1 MSAERDYG
9 IIFQIG
15 DILVSEEVITGFF
28 CCDYPVCKGECCI
41 AGEYGAPLD
50 EDELQVLEDEYPN
63 FGKYMTPAGHTAI
76 AEKGFFELDIEGELV
91 TTVAHG
97 GECAYSFQDS
107 AGNCLCAIEK
117 CFFKGEC
124 AMRKPRSCWLYPV
137 RVTKLTGGGLAL
149 NFHQWDVCRA
159 AFEKGRKEGIHVYEF
174 LREPLCKVFGDEFYE
189 ALCAAATKFRDSEI

>member
-63 FGKYMTPAGHTAI
+63 FGKYMTSAGHAAI

-97 GECAYSFQDS
+97 
-107 AGNCLCAIEK
+107 
-117 CFFKGEC
+117 GEC

>member
-41 AGEYGAPLD
+41 AGEFGAPLD

-63 FGKYMTPAGHTAI
+63 FGKYMTPAGHAAI

-97 GECAYSFQDS
+97 GECAYSFQDYRRR
-107 AGNCLCAIEK
+107 AGAE
-117 CFFKGEC
+117 FPSVG
-124 AMRKPRSCWLYPV
+124 
-137 RVTKLTGGGLAL
+137 RV
-149 NFHQWDVCRA
+149 Q
-159 AFEKGRKEGIHVYEF
+159 GRFREGQK
-174 LREPLCKVFGDEFYE
+174 R
-189 ALCAAATKFRDSEI
+189 RDSRV